1 MMINV
6 TRNNRET
13 KRKSN
18 GSEKVKSN
26 VPITRLSLQ
35 RERIGVCAKRQRMRG
50 ETVKRGL
57 LVFLFLR
64 ED

>member
-1 MMINV
+1 MVLNV

-26 VPITRLSLQ
+26 VPST
-35 RERIGVCAKRQRMRG
+35 
-50 ETVKRGL
+50 
-57 LVFLFLR
+57 
-64 ED
+64 